1 MIKLKYRLKK
11 NNNELKIET
20 NDELK
25 IETNDDCV
33 LHQVVSIPEVASN
46 FSMLIL
52 SICWNIYRNIP

>member
-33 LHQVVSIPEVASN
+33 LHQSPPLEEN
-46 FSMLIL
+46 
-52 SICWNIYRNIP
+52 

>member
-20 NDELK
+20 ND
-25 IETNDDCV
+25 DRV
-33 LHQVVSIPEVASN
+33 LHQVVSIPEIASS

-52 SICWNIYRNIP
+52 SICWNIYRNMP